1 MYCTVRGFPGGS
13 VIKNPPETWCRRFLR
28 VPWTRRRSNQSI
40 LKELN
45 PEYSLERLMLKLKLQ
60 NFGHLMWRADSLEKS
75 LMLWKVGGWRE
86 RATEDKMVGWHHWL
100 SEHEFEQ
107 ALGDSEEQGSLVG
120 CSPWGC
126 KESNTTEWLNWI
138 ELKLAEGALQTAEA
152 LQINEDT
159 NN

>member
-1 MYCTVRGFPGGS
+1 
-13 VIKNPPETWCRRFLR
+13 
-28 VPWTRRRSNQSI
+28 
-40 LKELN
+40 
-45 PEYSLERLMLKLKLQ
+45 
-60 NFGHLMWRADSLEKS
+60 MWRADSLEKS
-75 LMLWKVGGWRE
+75 LMLWKVGGWKE

-107 ALGDSEEQGSLVG
+107 ALGDSEEQGSLVW

-126 KESNTTEWLNWI
+126 KESYTTEWLNWI
-138 ELKLAEGALQTAEA
+138 ELKLAEGALQIAEA